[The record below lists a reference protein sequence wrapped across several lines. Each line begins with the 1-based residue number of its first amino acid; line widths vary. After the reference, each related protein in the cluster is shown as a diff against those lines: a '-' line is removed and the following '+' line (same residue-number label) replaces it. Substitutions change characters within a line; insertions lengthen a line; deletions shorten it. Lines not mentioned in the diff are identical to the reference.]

1 MTELAEEV
9 EVVVVDEVTARTSV
23 TRVSVRQLQPKPGT
37 QRAEEE
43 EEVEE
48 EGVEPVTYPDYPQEI
63 TILHVEGQ

>member
-37 QRAEEE
+37 QRAAEAAAE
-43 EEVEE
+43 EEV
-48 EGVEPVTYPDYPQEI
+48 GVESVTYPDYPQEI
-63 TILHVEGQ
+63 TILLVEG